1 MTPERWR
8 QVDQLLQDALDLG
21 PAERAAFLAEACGG
35 DDELRREVASLIGFH
50 ERAES
55 FIETPPAEVAA
66 DWLAMKELSA
76 GQTIGHYH
84 VARRIGR
91 GGMGEVY
98 LARDARLERQVA
110 LKLLPTR
117 FTEDAERVQRFRQ
130 EARAVSALN
139 HPNIITIHEIG
150 EVKTAAGALYFIATE
165 FIEGRTLREMIRDGG
180 MKPGEALEVAIQAAG
195 ALSAAHAAGITHRD
209 IKPENIMLRPDG
221 YVKVLDFG
229 LAKLTDGQRDV
240 ETERSRDVET
250 ERPRV
255 REVEGPRDRM
265 RGGTSSSSH
274 PSVPPSLR
282 LTVSQALT
290 NPGVIPGTVSY
301 MSPEQARGLETD
313 ARSDIFSL
321 GVVLYE
327 LITARRPFDGK
338 TVEEMLA
345 SLLEQEPPPLA
356 MRGLG
361 LPDQLQRLVSRM
373 LAKDRSDRYQTA
385 EELRQA
391 LKSLKKELVP
401 GEDYSTREFS
411 GLALLTRRFTHRGA
425 NKDYKT
431 AAIAVGSARTTSSI
445 SLMVSR
451 FLRSPMRMTLALV
464 ALAALVAGGLIGR
477 QWMAPSVTRVDSIA
491 VLPFKPLMA
500 DSRDEAL
507 EMGLADTLITRMGS
521 LKNVTVRP
529 LSAVRRYTSLDQDPV
544 VAGRELRAQTVLEG
558 SIQKVGDKVRV
569 TARLIRIADGRTLWT
584 RQFDERWTD
593 IFAVQDAIS
602 QRVADDLIE
611 PLTGEERNELA
622 RNYTTNP
629 EAYRLYLIGRYHW
642 NKRSF
647 DGIRKAVESFD
658 QAIKKDPRYALAFV
672 GLADAYATLG
682 SYHYALPH
690 EVIPK
695 AHDAAE
701 QALKID
707 PHLAEAHATMGKI
720 LTDYYWDWGQA
731 EKEFKLAIDMKPGY
745 SNSHHWY
752 STLLAHTGRFDEAVL
767 EANRALELDYFS
779 PVTGTQVGQ
788 ILYRARRYDQAI
800 TALRKTLDLEPNFGA
815 ARFYLGLCY
824 LMQGKSDDAIAEFQK
839 GRSIAPDNP
848 DLIAALGR
856 AYGQTGQRDLSR
868 RCLAELNEVAHR
880 RYVPPFNRASVHA
893 GLGEFDLAFKWL
905 EKCYEERDP
914 AIRGLKS
921 DPLFDVLRAD
931 PRFASLLA
939 RAGLAP

>member
-8 QVDQLLQDALDLG
+8 QVDQLLQDALDRG
-21 PAERAAFLAEACGG
+21 PAERAAFLAKACSG
-35 DDELRREVASLIGFH
+35 DDELRREVESLIGFH

-66 DWLAMKELSA
+66 DWLALKELRA
-76 GQTIGHYH
+76 GQTIGHYQLI
-84 VARRIGR
+84 RQIGR

-98 LARDARLERQVA
+98 LALDARLERQVA
-110 LKLLPTR
+110 LKLLPPR

-150 EVKTAAGALYFIATE
+150 EASIESGESGSVYFIATE

-180 MKPGEALEVAIQAAG
+180 MKPSEALEVAIQAAS

-229 LAKLTDGQRDV
+229 LAKLNAMRIADCGLRIGREDEEDVPSNPQSTIRNPHFQTD
-240 ETERSRDVET
+240 
-250 ERPRV
+250 
-255 REVEGPRDRM
+255 
-265 RGGTSSSSH
+265 
-274 PSVPPSLR
+274 
-282 LTVSQALT
+282 
-290 NPGVIPGTVSY
+290 PGVVPGTVSY
-301 MSPEQARGLETD
+301 MSPEQARGHETD

-327 LITARRPFDGK
+327 LITARRPFVGETLAD
-338 TVEEMLA
+338 VLA
-345 SLLEQEPPPLA
+345 SLLGQEPPPLA
-356 MRGLG
+356 ECDPG
-361 LPDQLQRLVSRM
+361 LPDELQRLVSRM
-373 LAKDRSDRYQTA
+373 LAKDRSERYQTA
-385 EELRQA
+385 DELRQA
-391 LKSLKKELVP
+391 LKSLKKELAP
-401 GEDYSTREFS
+401 EEDFSTREFS
-411 GLALLTRRFTHRGA
+411 GLALLTRRFIHRGA

-431 AAIAVGSARTTSSI
+431 AAIAVGSARATSGV
-445 SLMVSR
+445 SLIISR
-451 FLRSPMRMTLALV
+451 FLRSPMRMTLALAALA
-464 ALAALVAGGLIGR
+464 ALAALVAGGILGR
-477 QWMAPSVTRVDSIA
+477 QWLVERGARVDSIA
-491 VLPFKPLMA
+491 VLPFKPLVA

-507 EMGLADTLITRMGS
+507 EMGLADTLITRLSS

-529 LSAVRRYTSLDQDPV
+529 ISAVRRYIALDQDLV
-544 VAGRELRAQTVLEG
+544 AAGRELRVNAVLEG

-569 TARLIRIADGRTLWT
+569 TARLIRIADGRALWT

-602 QRVADDLIE
+602 QRVADDLME

-629 EAYRLYLIGRYHW
+629 EAYRLYLLGRYHW

-647 DGIRKAVESFD
+647 EGMRKAVESF
-658 QAIKKDPRYALAFV
+658 QKAIELDPRYALAHV

-682 SYHYALPH
+682 SYHYEPPH
-690 EVIPK
+690 EVIPM
-695 AHDAAE
+695 ARDAAE

-707 PHLAEAHATMGKI
+707 RHLAEAHATMGKI
-720 LTDYYWDWGQA
+720 LTDYYWDMEQS
-731 EKEFKLAIDMKPGY
+731 EQEFKLAIDLKPNY
-745 SNSHHWY
+745 SNAHHWY
-752 STLLAHTGRFDEAVL
+752 STLLTHKGRFDEAVR

-779 PVTGTQVGQ
+779 PVTGTHVGQ

-800 TALRKTLDLEPNFGA
+800 TSLRKTLDLEPNFGA
-815 ARFYLGLCY
+815 ARFFLGLCY
-824 LMQGKSDDAIAEFQK
+824 LMQGKSDDAIAEFRK
-839 GRSIAPDNP
+839 GRSNAPDNP

-856 AYGQTGQRDLSR
+856 AYGQAGQRDQAR
-868 RCLAELNEVAHR
+868 RCLADLNEVANR

-914 AIRGLKS
+914 SIRGLKS
-921 DPLFDVLRAD
+921 DPLLDVLRAD
-931 PRFASLLA
+931 PRFALLLT